1 MYRNISNWR
10 KRGDPSVRVINSDMG
25 NGGREVGKRKS
36 GLIELNLPRDKKF
49 VGGKIKT
56 LKGTLIR

>member
-36 GLIELNLPRDKKF
+36 GLIELNMPRDKKF
-49 VGGKIKT
+49 VRGKKP
-56 LKGTLIR
+56 